1 MKDELSG
8 YVALSLHQS
17 PKNIE
22 EEILK
27 PFPAAILHGIFKTF

>member
-1 MKDELSG
+1 MNYQVMWLSA
-8 YVALSLHQS
+8 YTSQ
-17 PKNIE
+17 PKTE